1 MLTNLQTGTLPRRGT
16 LSINRKIRDT
26 RRQLSKS
33 LRSQKRRTQ
42 SSYKAW
48 HRRQYFLTSAHR
60 DLRAAF
66 IRNEDIVLATTFIAG
81 VMIYGYCTIMAQIL
95 VDVLETVY
103 TITEISSVS
112 FTLLMMITIGVLSVT
127 TAWVAAF
134 ISNAVSLSLI
144 QGINR
149 KQNRSI
155 RLTLRQALQ
164 QTTATV
170 MSWTLVLKQVALP
183 LIAAGLF
190 GIIFILTVPFH
201 KNYWLLAIPGAAA
214 LTALIISSRRLIHTS
229 LMPYI
234 VLFEQ
239 NTTFADAF
247 SRSREM
253 ISAKGRWFL
262 AALYGSMFA
271 ALAAAYGIAFLLN
284 KAIALPT
291 GLTFTCAVLA
301 ILLYTNSLLTT
312 FYSKRRRSRA

>member
-16 LSINRKIRDT
+16 LSINRKFRDT
-26 RRQLSKS
+26 RRQLAKS
-33 LRSQKRRTQ
+33 LKSQKRRTQ
-42 SSYKAW
+42 SNYKAW

-60 DLRAAF
+60 DLRSAF
-66 IRNEDIVLATTFIAG
+66 IRNEDIVLATTFIAA
-81 VMIYGYCTIMAQIL
+81 VMIYSYCTIMAQIL

-164 QTTATV
+164 QTTATI
-170 MSWTLVLKQVALP
+170 MSWTFILKQVALP
-183 LIAAGLF
+183 LIAAGLL
-190 GIIFILTVPFH
+190 GIVFILTVPFH
-201 KNYWLLAIPGAAA
+201 RNYWLLAIPGVAG
-214 LTALIISSRRLIHTS
+214 LTALVISARRLVRTS
-229 LMPYI
+229 LVPYI
-234 VLFEQ
+234 ILHEQ
-239 NTTFADAF
+239 KTTFADAF

-262 AALYGSMFA
+262 AALYSSMFV
-271 ALAAAYGIAFLLN
+271 ALTASYGIAFLLN
-284 KAIALPT
+284 KAVSLPT

-301 ILLYTNSLLTT
+301 ILLYTNSLLTA
-312 FYSKRRRSRA
+312 FYSKRRRSRV